1 MIRPTLIVMVKEP
14 RAGRVKT
21 RLGKD
26 IGLTASAWW
35 FRQGQDKKR
44 HQMCPTLQKR
54 AQFEQG
60 QCPECRHRL
69 RILAQ
74 QV

>member
-35 FRQGQDKKR
+35 FRHQVKR
-44 HQMCPTLQKR
+44 LLRRIDDPRWNVVLAVAPDR
-54 AQFEQG
+54 AGMLSRVWPAHF
-60 QCPECRHRL
+60 
-69 RILAQ
+69 
-74 QV
+74 